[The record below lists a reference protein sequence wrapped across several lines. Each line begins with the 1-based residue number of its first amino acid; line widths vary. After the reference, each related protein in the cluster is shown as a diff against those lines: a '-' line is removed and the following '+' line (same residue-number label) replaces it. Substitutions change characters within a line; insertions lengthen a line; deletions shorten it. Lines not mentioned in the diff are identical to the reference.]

1 MRGGGGTRPGL
12 GRKKAIAPGGP
23 AGPNSMEGIPSEFKL
38 DFWILP
44 RLLKIAQRD
53 LGGIWTWEFFL
64 NSSRF
69 LKDFEK
75 KYNMTCH
82 VMHPRQ
88 D

>member
-1 MRGGGGTRPGL
+1 
-12 GRKKAIAPGGP
+12 
-23 AGPNSMEGIPSEFKL
+23 MEGISSEFKL

-53 LGGIWTWEFFL
+53 LGGIWTWDFFL

-75 KYNMTCH
+75 YNMPCH
-82 VMHPRQ
+82 AMHPRQ

>member
-1 MRGGGGTRPGL
+1 
-12 GRKKAIAPGGP
+12 
-23 AGPNSMEGIPSEFKL
+23 MEGIPSEFKL

-75 KYNMTCH
+75 NTICH
-82 VMHPRQ
+82 AMQ
-88 D
+88 CILGKINFGKDFYI